1 LIKREQS
8 AGTLAELAI
17 SMPNNLIEMENQ
29 TKLNQS
35 FILFYSYS
43 HKDENLLNQLV
54 SHLAVLKRSGMI
66 LDWYD
71 RKIFP
76 GAEWNKQINEFIDK
90 ADVILLLISADFLAS
105 EYCIT
110 EANRA
115 LKRHDNGAAVIP
127 VLLRPAL
134 WQLLPIFSELQ
145 ALPKDARPV
154 TKWANPDDAFMDI
167 CEGVLGVF
175 IALRASHQKA
185 GTSETVRTKPRRLI
199 EPKRGVL
206 KKNRFFDAALPQ
218 QVTVGD
224 QAVLLVLVRQRESEG
239 LRAIVRLDTQYKIGE
254 EDVKSSSKFLLEF
267 PLNAQGKPQPLDL
280 KVKIESPDFVPNF
293 QTKDLR
299 VPPTGDS
306 DLRIFL
312 LQAQKQGDLPVNI
325 ELYQGEILIT
335 NCLLRTQATSNAL
348 ESVPVNLI
356 SVPIDSPDDGDK
368 DGGSNGGGNGKYST
382 GWTSRLSNHPTSDAE
397 SRELAVNTT
406 DEAAADETTEDAEQI
421 RAQIEETRSQMSE
434 TIDAIQEKLSMSNIK
449 EQVSDQINSAVGTA
463 KDAVYDATNTLAKSE
478 VVGTNRSNPLPFA
491 LIGLGVGMLV
501 LNARSHSKSETS
513 SPSYGYDY
521 DADNYNEGD
530 YNSASGHRTENRR
543 STRSTLRSATRAVT
557 GAAGYAYE
565 GVSNVAGSAYSGV
578 SSVAGTAYE
587 GIGSG
592 IQTVGTRAHQLTG
605 TAQDQYEYY
614 IEENPLTV
622 GAVALA
628 VGLVIGFMITP
639 TQYDSQLIGEY
650 EENLRKDDSNVIG
663 AILPK
668 AKPTEFQVS
677 EEVQEAK
684 KDLVSKAT

>member
-1 LIKREQS
+1 
-8 AGTLAELAI
+8 
-17 SMPNNLIEMENQ
+17 MPNNLIEMENQ
-29 TKLNQS
+29 TKLNQP

-54 SHLAVLKRSGMI
+54 SHLTVLKRSGMI

-71 RKIFP
+71 RKILP
-76 GAEWNKQINEFIDK
+76 GAEWNKQINEYIDK

-105 EYCIT
+105 DYCII
-110 EANRA
+110 EADRA
-115 LKRHDNGAAVIP
+115 IKRHDNGAAVIP

-134 WQLLPIFSELQ
+134 WQLLPLFSELQ

-154 TKWANPDDAFMDI
+154 TEWANPDEAFMDI

-175 IALRASHQKA
+175 IALRASDQKA
-185 GTSETVRTKPRRLI
+185 VTSETVRKKARRLI

-206 KKNRFFDAALPQ
+206 KKNRFFDAAFPQ

-224 QAVLLVLVRQRESEG
+224 QAVLLVLVRRRESEG
-239 LRAIVRLDTQYKIGE
+239 LRAIVRLETQYKIGE

-368 DGGSNGGGNGKYST
+368 DGDSNGGGNGKYSA

-406 DEAAADETTEDAEQI
+406 DEAAADETTEDTEQI
-421 RAQIEETRSQMSE
+421 RAQGDVTGSVG
-434 TIDAIQEKLSMSNIK
+434 IDLSDVTGN
-449 EQVSDQINSAVGTA
+449 VG
-463 KDAVYDATNTLAKSE
+463 NTLAKSE
-478 VVGTNRSNPLPFA
+478 AVGTNRSNPLPLA
-491 LIGLGVGMLV
+491 LIGLGVGMLM
-501 LNARSHSKSETS
+501 LNARSGSTFGTS
-513 SPSYGYDY
+513 SPSYSYDY
-521 DADNYNEGD
+521 DAGNYNEGD
-530 YNSASGHRTENRR
+530 YSGASGHRTENRR
-543 STRSTLRSATRAVT
+543 STHSTLRSATRVVT

-578 SSVAGTAYE
+578 SSAAGSAYQGLTSAAGTAYE

-592 IQTVGTRAHQLTG
+592 IETVGTQAHWLTG

-614 IEENPLTV
+614 IEENPLAV

-628 VGLVIGFMITP
+628 VGLVIGFMITS
-639 TQYDSQLIGEY
+639 TQYDSQLTGEY
-650 EENLRKDDSNVIG
+650 DGNLRKDDSNAIG
-663 AILPK
+663 GVLLK
-668 AKPTEFQVS
+668 AKPIESPVLG
-677 EEVQEAK
+677 EVQEAK